1 VVALRIKEEFALPR
15 VRSELSV
22 LVAVWMS
29 VLAVV
34 VFASDDSKPQIAF
47 KGLSANAIDLDK
59 RTVDVTIK
67 VEVKNPGPRFVL
79 KDLRYLVRLN
89 DEEAALGK
97 SKKDIEVA
105 AGSTSVLELP
115 LTIKVATLPSVSWN
129 SVMDG
134 FKVRY
139 QIQTEG
145 TVPLFAS
152 LSRKLKFESAGE
164 LSLSDAISRWYAKAK
179 ERLTSR

>member
-129 SVMDG
+129 SVMD
-134 FKVRY
+134 VRY